1 MSTKKMTMGKGAV
14 VSVLSSRLHPSLLI
28 RDRWP
33 NPQKNH
39 RVENLV
45 IIRQEVKKVN
55 RRDAMTLVMT
65 HEDFKVDGEY
75 TELHAIKRFC
85 IIKSEGDPDFFFT
98 IALAAEDVAA
108 AEAEFVPQE
117 IQDMVARGTLEADDV
132 YLAQNIVE
140 TDDDNEPAPENL
152 PQEGQGSPLGILCV
166 DSSGGAWRANQTT
179 LANDARQ

>member
-1 MSTKKMTMGKGAV
+1 MATKKMTMGKGAV

-33 NPQKNH
+33 NPEKNL

-85 IIKSEGDPDFFFT
+85 IIKSEGDPYFSFT
-98 IALAAEDVAA
+98 FALAEEHLAA
-108 AEAEFVPQE
+108 AEPEFAPQE
-117 IQDMVARGTLEADDV
+117 IQDMVARGTLEPDDI
-132 YLAQNIVE
+132 YLALE
-140 TDDDNEPAPENL
+140 MDDDNGHAPENL
-152 PQEGQGSPLGILCV
+152 PQEGQGNPLGILCV

-179 LANDARQ
+179 QANDARRK